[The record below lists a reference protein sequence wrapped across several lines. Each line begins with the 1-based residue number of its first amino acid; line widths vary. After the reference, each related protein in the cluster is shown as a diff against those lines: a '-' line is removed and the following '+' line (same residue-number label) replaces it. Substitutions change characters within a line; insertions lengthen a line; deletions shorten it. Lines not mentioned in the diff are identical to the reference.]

1 VSGARR
7 ELRSCVY
14 EARLAHARTRPVAH
28 RFAYP
33 VWQLLVDLD
42 ELPELAARLRLF
54 SYNRPNLVALHDADH
69 AAAAGVG
76 LRAALVAFLGAN
88 GVDASTPGWRF
99 LVLTQARVCGF
110 VFNPVTFSYC
120 HAPDGALACVVAEV
134 RNTFGKVH
142 RYLLDERAR
151 VAGVARGRA
160 YDADKLLHVSPFF
173 DLELGYRFHF
183 RELGA
188 RLDLAMDVT
197 PPGRD
202 LIFHARLAGERRPLT
217 DATLARLCIRYPL
230 STVQVVAR
238 IHWQALRLW
247 LAGAS
252 FHAEPAYDPDLAR
265 RRHDR
270 SDPLARAARC
280 GPADAAAEREAG
292 APAGTGRPRA
302 SA

>member
-1 VSGARR
+1 
-7 ELRSCVY
+7 VY
-14 EARLAHARTRPVAH
+14 EARLLHARTRPVAH
-28 RFAYP
+28 RFEYP

-42 ELPELAARLRLF
+42 ELPELDRRLRLF
-54 SYNRPNLVALHDADH
+54 SHNRRNLVALHDPDH
-69 AAAAGVG
+69 AQAAGCG
-76 LRAALVAFLGAN
+76 LRAALVAFLAAN
-88 GVDASTPGWRF
+88 GVDASAPGWKF
-99 LVLTQARVCGF
+99 LVLTQARVLGY

-120 HAPDGALACVVAEV
+120 HAPGGALACVVAEV

-142 RYLLDERAR
+142 RYLLDERSR
-151 VAGVARGRA
+151 VPGVARGRS

-183 RELGA
+183 RSLDE

-202 LIFHARLAGERRPLT
+202 LVFHARLLGERLPLT
-217 DATLARLCIRYPL
+217 DATLARLCLRHPL

-252 FHAEPAYDPDLAR
+252 FHPEPAYDPELAR

-270 SDPLARAARC
+270 PDPLARAARC
-280 GPADAAAEREAG
+280 GPARDTPEREAG
-292 APAGTGRPRA
+292 AQAGAGRPRA